1 MFEKLY
7 KKIFPI
13 LNFIPPEL
21 AHNLAIRFFTNFKN
35 KTNPDDLIL
44 NIKVCN
50 LKFTNPIG
58 LAAGFDKNGEAYDGL
73 MRLGFGF
80 VEIGTVTINPQF
92 GNKKPRIFRLLEDKA
107 IINRLGFNNIGAE
120 KVLQNIEKYDSANGP
135 GLLGVNLG
143 KNLDS
148 KELIEDYVRLLKI
161 FNRKA
166 SYITLNVSSPNTPGL
181 RELEQ
186 KDNLDKL
193 VKKISLFKRKNSVNI
208 PVFLKIDPDI
218 SKNQLGDIADIVLS
232 SRIDGVIISNTS
244 IQRSNELISKHA
256 SEKGG
261 ISGLPIKETSNK
273 LLKDFYILTNGKI
286 PLIGVGGIS
295 NGKDAYERILN
306 GASLIQLYTSLIYKG
321 PSIVNKIKEELVY
334 LLKRD
339 NYKSLDQAV
348 GKLNKWKSL

>member
-1 MFEKLY
+1 MLEKLY

-13 LNFIPPEL
+13 LNFVPPEL
-21 AHNLAIRFFTNFKN
+21 AHNLAIKFFSNFK
-35 KTNPDDLIL
+35 KKIKPDDPIL
-44 NIKVCN
+44 NVKVCN

-58 LAAGFDKNGEAYDGL
+58 LAAGFDKNGEAYEGL

-80 VEIGTVTINPQF
+80 VEIGTVTVNPQY

-148 KELIEDYVRLLKI
+148 KELIEDYLKLLKI

-218 SKNQLGDIADIVLS
+218 SKNQLGDISDIVLS

-295 NGKDAYERILN
+295 SGKDAYERILN
-306 GASLIQLYTSLIYKG
+306 GASLIQFYTSLIYKG
-321 PSIVNKIKEELVY
+321 PSIVSNIKKELIY
-334 LLKRD
+334 LLKKD
-339 NYKSLDQAV
+339 NYNSINQAI
-348 GKLNKWKSL
+348 GKLNK

>member
-148 KELIEDYVRLLKI
+148 KELIEDYLKLLKI

-181 RELEQ
+181 RELEK

-208 PVFLKIDPDI
+208 PFFLKIDPDI
-218 SKNQLGDIADIVLS
+218 SKNQLGDISDIVLS

-244 IQRSNELISKHA
+244 IHRSNELISKHA
-256 SEKGG
+256 NEKGG
-261 ISGLPIKETSNK
+261 ISGLPIKEISNK

-295 NGKDAYERILN
+295 NGKDVYERILN

-348 GKLNKWKSL
+348 GKLNK

>member
-21 AHNLAIRFFTNFKN
+21 AHNLAVRFFTNFKN
-35 KTNPDDLIL
+35 KIKPDDPIL
-44 NIKVCN
+44 NIQVCN

-80 VEIGTVTINPQF
+80 VEIGTVTVNPQY

-107 IINRLGFNNIGAE
+107 IINRLGFNNIGAD
-120 KVLQNIEKYDSANGP
+120 KVLQKIEKYDPINGF

-143 KNLDS
+143 KNLNS
-148 KELIEDYVRLLKI
+148 KEPVEDYIKLLKI
-161 FNRKA
+161 FNKKA
-166 SYITLNVSSPNTPGL
+166 NYITLNISSPNTPGL

-193 VKKISLFKRKNSVNI
+193 VKKISLFKRKNSVSI
-208 PVFLKIDPDI
+208 PVFLKIDPDL
-218 SKNQLGDIADIVLS
+218 SKQQLGDIADIVLS
-232 SRIDGVIISNTS
+232 STIDGVIISNTS
-244 IQRSNELISKHA
+244 IFRSNELISKHA
-256 SEKGG
+256 NEKGG
-261 ISGLPIKETSNK
+261 ISGLPIKKISNR

-306 GASLIQLYTSLIYKG
+306 GASLIQFYTSLVYNG
-321 PSIVNKIKEELVY
+321 PSIVNNIKEELIY
-334 LLKRD
+334 LLKKD
-339 NYKSLDQAV
+339 NYNSINQAI
-348 GKLNKWKSL
+348 GKLNK

>member
-1 MFEKLY
+1 MAWSISWKS
-7 KKIFPI
+7 IFSW
-13 LNFIPPEL
+13 
-21 AHNLAIRFFTNFKN
+21 K
-35 KTNPDDLIL
+35 
-44 NIKVCN
+44 
-50 LKFTNPIG
+50 
-58 LAAGFDKNGEAYDGL
+58 
-73 MRLGFGF
+73 
-80 VEIGTVTINPQF
+80 
-92 GNKKPRIFRLLEDKA
+92 
-107 IINRLGFNNIGAE
+107 
-120 KVLQNIEKYDSANGP
+120 
-135 GLLGVNLG
+135 
-143 KNLDS
+143 
-148 KELIEDYVRLLKI
+148 
-161 FNRKA
+161 
-166 SYITLNVSSPNTPGL
+166 
-181 RELEQ
+181 
-186 KDNLDKL
+186 
-193 VKKISLFKRKNSVNI
+193 I

-218 SKNQLGDIADIVLS
+218 SKNQLGDISDIVLS

-321 PSIVNKIKEELVY
+321 PFIVNKIKEELVY

>member
-44 NIKVCN
+44 NLKVCN
-50 LKFTNPIG
+50 LKFINPIG

-148 KELIEDYVRLLKI
+148 KELIEDYLKLLKI

-218 SKNQLGDIADIVLS
+218 SKNQLGDISDIVLS

>member
-21 AHNLAIRFFTNFKN
+21 AHNLAIKFFTNFKN
-35 KTNPDDLIL
+35 KIKSDDLIL

-50 LKFTNPIG
+50 LQFTNPIG

-80 VEIGTVTINPQF
+80 VEIGTVTINPQL

-120 KVLQNIEKYDSANGP
+120 KVLQNIEKYDSANGI

-148 KELIEDYVRLLKI
+148 KELIEDYVKLLKI

-181 RELEQ
+181 RELEK

-244 IQRSNELISKHA
+244 IHRSNELISKHA
-256 SEKGG
+256 NEKGG
-261 ISGLPIKETSNK
+261 ISGLPIKEISNK

-295 NGKDAYERILN
+295 NGKDVYERILN

-321 PSIVNKIKEELVY
+321 PFIVNKIKEELVY

-339 NYKSLDQAV
+339 NYKSLEQAV
-348 GKLNKWKSL
+348 GKLNK

>member
-120 KVLQNIEKYDSANGP
+120 KVLQNIEKYDSANGS

-148 KELIEDYVRLLKI
+148 KELIEDYLKLLKI

-218 SKNQLGDIADIVLS
+218 SKNQLSDISDIVLS

-295 NGKDAYERILN
+295 NGKDAYQRILN

-348 GKLNKWKSL
+348 GKLNK

>member
-1 MFEKLY
+1 MLEKLY

-13 LNFIPPEL
+13 LNFVPPEL
-21 AHNLAIRFFTNFKN
+21 AHNLAIKFFSNFK
-35 KTNPDDLIL
+35 KKIKPDDPIL
-44 NIKVCN
+44 NVKVCN

-58 LAAGFDKNGEAYDGL
+58 LAAGFDKNGEAFDGL
-73 MRLGFGF
+73 MRLGFGL
-80 VEIGTVTINPQF
+80 VEIGTVTVNPQY

-148 KELIEDYVRLLKI
+148 KELIEDYLKLLKI

-208 PVFLKIDPDI
+208 PVFLKIDPDL
-218 SKNQLGDIADIVLS
+218 SKEQLGDIADIVLS
-232 SRIDGVIISNTS
+232 STIDGVIISNTS
-244 IQRSNELISKHA
+244 IHRSNELISRHA
-256 SEKGG
+256 NEKGG
-261 ISGLPIKETSNK
+261 ISGLPIKKISNR

-295 NGKDAYERILN
+295 SGKDAYERILN
-306 GASLIQLYTSLIYKG
+306 GASLIQFYTSLIYKG
-321 PSIVNKIKEELVY
+321 PSIVSNIKKELIY
-334 LLKRD
+334 FLKKD
-339 NYKSLDQAV
+339 NYNSINQAI
-348 GKLNKWKSL
+348 GKLNK

>member
-21 AHNLAIRFFTNFKN
+21 AHNLAIRFFSNFKN
-35 KTNPDDLIL
+35 KIKPDDLIL

-80 VEIGTVTINPQF
+80 VEIGTVTVNPQY

-120 KVLQNIEKYDSANGP
+120 KVLQKIEKYDPINGY
-135 GLLGVNLG
+135 GVLGVNLG
-143 KNLDS
+143 KNVDS
-148 KELIEDYVRLLKI
+148 QESFEDYVKLLKI
-161 FNRKA
+161 FNKKA
-166 SYITLNVSSPNTPGL
+166 KYVTLNISSPNTPGL

-186 KDNLDKL
+186 KDKLDKL

-218 SKNQLGDIADIVLS
+218 SKNQLGDISDIVLS

-244 IQRSNELISKHA
+244 IQRSDELISKHA

-261 ISGLPIKETSNK
+261 ISGLPIKDTSNK

-321 PSIVNKIKEELVY
+321 PSIVNKIKEELVF
-334 LLKRD
+334 LLKKD
-339 NYKSLDQAV
+339 NYKSLEQAV
-348 GKLNKWKSL
+348 GKLNKWKNL

>member
-35 KTNPDDLIL
+35 KTNPDNLIL

-148 KELIEDYVRLLKI
+148 KELIEDYLKLLKI

-218 SKNQLGDIADIVLS
+218 SKNQLSDISDIVLS

-348 GKLNKWKSL
+348 GKLNK

>member
-35 KTNPDDLIL
+35 KIKPDDLIL
-44 NIKVCN
+44 NTKVCN

-58 LAAGFDKNGEAYDGL
+58 LAAGFDKNGIAYDGL

-80 VEIGTVTINPQF
+80 VEIGTVTINPQL

-120 KVLQNIEKYDSANGP
+120 KVLQNIEKYDSVNGN

-143 KNLDS
+143 KNIDS
-148 KELIEDYVRLLKI
+148 KDLIEDYVKLLKI

-166 SYITLNVSSPNTPGL
+166 SYITLNISSPNTSGL
-181 RELEQ
+181 RELEK

-232 SRIDGVIISNTS
+232 STIDGVIISNTS
-244 IQRSNELISKHA
+244 IHRSNELISKHA
-256 SEKGG
+256 NEKGG
-261 ISGLPIKETSNK
+261 ISGLPIKDTSNK

-295 NGKDAYERILN
+295 NGTDAYERILN

-321 PSIVNKIKEELVY
+321 PFIVNKIKEELVY
-334 LLKRD
+334 FLKRD

-348 GKLNKWKSL
+348 GKLNK

>member
-35 KTNPDDLIL
+35 KIKTDDLIL
-44 NIKVCN
+44 NVKVCN

-58 LAAGFDKNGEAYDGL
+58 LAAGFDKNGKAYDGL

-80 VEIGTVTINPQF
+80 VEIGTVTINPQL

-120 KVLQNIEKYDSANGP
+120 KVLQNIEKYDSTNEN

-148 KELIEDYVRLLKI
+148 KELIEDYVKLLKI

-166 SYITLNVSSPNTPGL
+166 SYITLNISSPNTPGL

-218 SKNQLGDIADIVLS
+218 SRNQLGDIADIVLS
-232 SRIDGVIISNTS
+232 STINGVIISNTS
-244 IQRSNELISKHA
+244 IHRSNKLISKHA
-256 SEKGG
+256 NEKGG
-261 ISGLPIKETSNK
+261 ISGLPIKEISNK

-295 NGKDAYERILN
+295 NGKDVYERILN

-321 PSIVNKIKEELVY
+321 PFIVNKIKEELVY

-339 NYKSLDQAV
+339 NYKSLEQAV
-348 GKLNKWKSL
+348 GKLNK

>member
-1 MFEKLY
+1 LFEKLY

-13 LNFIPPEL
+13 LNLIPPEL

-35 KTNPDDLIL
+35 KIKTDDLIL
-44 NIKVCN
+44 NVKVCN

-58 LAAGFDKNGEAYDGL
+58 LAAGFDKNGKAYDGL

-80 VEIGTVTINPQF
+80 VEIGTVTINPQL

-120 KVLQNIEKYDSANGP
+120 KVLQNIEKYDSANGN

-148 KELIEDYVRLLKI
+148 KELIEDYVKLLKI

-166 SYITLNVSSPNTPGL
+166 SYITLNISSPNTPGL

-193 VKKISLFKRKNSVNI
+193 IKKISLFKRKNSVNI

-232 SRIDGVIISNTS
+232 STIDGVIISNTS
-244 IQRSNELISKHA
+244 IHRSNELISKYA
-256 SEKGG
+256 NEKGG

-273 LLKDFYILTNGKI
+273 LLKNFYILTNGKI

-295 NGKDAYERILN
+295 NGKDVYERILN

-334 LLKRD
+334 LLKKD

-348 GKLNKWKSL
+348 GKLNK

>member
-35 KTNPDDLIL
+35 KTKPDDFIL

-148 KELIEDYVRLLKI
+148 KELIEDYLKLLKI

-218 SKNQLGDIADIVLS
+218 SKNQLSDISDIVLS

-348 GKLNKWKSL
+348 GKLNK

>member
-148 KELIEDYVRLLKI
+148 KELIEDYLKLLKI

-218 SKNQLGDIADIVLS
+218 SKNQLGDISDIVLS

>member
-35 KTNPDDLIL
+35 KTNPDNLIL

-148 KELIEDYVRLLKI
+148 KELIEDYLKLLKI

-218 SKNQLGDIADIVLS
+218 SKNQLSDISDIVLS

-295 NGKDAYERILN
+295 NGKDAYQRILN

-348 GKLNKWKSL
+348 GKLNK

>member
-21 AHNLAIRFFTNFKN
+21 AHNLAIRFFSNFKN
-35 KTNPDDLIL
+35 KIKPDDLIL

-135 GLLGVNLG
+135 GLLGINLG

-148 KELIEDYVRLLKI
+148 KELIEDYVKLLKI

-181 RELEQ
+181 RELEK

-208 PVFLKIDPDI
+208 PIFLKIDPDI
-218 SKNQLGDIADIVLS
+218 SKNQLGDISDIVLS

-244 IQRSNELISKHA
+244 IQRSDELISKHA

-261 ISGLPIKETSNK
+261 ISGLPIKDTSNK

-321 PSIVNKIKEELVY
+321 PSIVNKIKEELVF
-334 LLKRD
+334 LLKKD
-339 NYKSLDQAV
+339 NYKSLEQAV
-348 GKLNKWKSL
+348 GKLNKWKNL

>member
-35 KTNPDDLIL
+35 KIKPDDLIL
-44 NIKVCN
+44 NTKVCN

-58 LAAGFDKNGEAYDGL
+58 LAAGFDKNGKAYDGL

-80 VEIGTVTINPQF
+80 VEIGTVTINPQL

-120 KVLQNIEKYDSANGP
+120 KVLQNIEKYDSVNGN

-143 KNLDS
+143 KNIDS
-148 KELIEDYVRLLKI
+148 KDLIEDYVKLLKI

-166 SYITLNVSSPNTPGL
+166 SYITLNISSPNTSGL
-181 RELEQ
+181 RELEK

-218 SKNQLGDIADIVLS
+218 SQNQLGDIADIVLS
-232 SRIDGVIISNTS
+232 STIDGVIISNTS
-244 IQRSNELISKHA
+244 IHRSNELISKHA
-256 SEKGG
+256 NEKGG
-261 ISGLPIKETSNK
+261 ISGLPIKDTSNK

-295 NGKDAYERILN
+295 NGTDAYERILN

-321 PSIVNKIKEELVY
+321 PFIVNKIKEELVY
-334 LLKRD
+334 FLKRD

-348 GKLNKWKSL
+348 GKLNK

>member
-35 KTNPDDLIL
+35 KIKPDDLIL
-44 NIKVCN
+44 NTKVCN

-58 LAAGFDKNGEAYDGL
+58 LAAGFDKNGKAYDGL

-80 VEIGTVTINPQF
+80 VEIGTVTINPQL

-120 KVLQNIEKYDSANGP
+120 KVLQNIEKYDSVNGN

-143 KNLDS
+143 KNIDS
-148 KELIEDYVRLLKI
+148 KDLIEDYVKLLKI

-166 SYITLNVSSPNTPGL
+166 SYITLNISSPNTPGL

-186 KDNLDKL
+186 KDKLDKL

-232 SRIDGVIISNTS
+232 STIDGVIISNTS
-244 IQRSNELISKHA
+244 IHRSNELISKHA
-256 SEKGG
+256 NEKGG
-261 ISGLPIKETSNK
+261 ISGLPIKDTSNK

-295 NGKDAYERILN
+295 NGTDAYERILN

-321 PSIVNKIKEELVY
+321 PFIINKIKEELVY
-334 LLKRD
+334 FLKRD

-348 GKLNKWKSL
+348 GKLNK

>member
-35 KTNPDDLIL
+35 KIKTDDLIL
-44 NIKVCN
+44 NVKVCN

-58 LAAGFDKNGEAYDGL
+58 LAAGFDKNGKAYDGL

-80 VEIGTVTINPQF
+80 VEIGTVTINPQL

-120 KVLQNIEKYDSANGP
+120 KVLQNIEKYDSTNEN

-148 KELIEDYVRLLKI
+148 KELIEDYVKLLKI

-166 SYITLNVSSPNTPGL
+166 SYITLNISSPNTPGL

-218 SKNQLGDIADIVLS
+218 SRNQLGDIADIVLS
-232 SRIDGVIISNTS
+232 STINGVIISNTS
-244 IQRSNELISKHA
+244 IHRSNKLISKHA
-256 SEKGG
+256 NEKGG
-261 ISGLPIKETSNK
+261 ISGFPIKKISNR

-295 NGKDAYERILN
+295 NGKDVYERILN

-339 NYKSLDQAV
+339 NYKSLEQAV
-348 GKLNKWKSL
+348 GKLNK

>member
-13 LNFIPPEL
+13 LNLIPPEL

-35 KTNPDDLIL
+35 KIKTDDLIL
-44 NIKVCN
+44 NVKVCN

-58 LAAGFDKNGEAYDGL
+58 LAAGFDKNGKAYDGL

-80 VEIGTVTINPQF
+80 VEIGTVTINPQL

-120 KVLQNIEKYDSANGP
+120 KVLQNIEKYDSTNEN

-148 KELIEDYVRLLKI
+148 KELIEDYVKLLKI

-166 SYITLNVSSPNTPGL
+166 SYITLNISSPNTPGL

-218 SKNQLGDIADIVLS
+218 SRNQLGDIADIVLS
-232 SRIDGVIISNTS
+232 STINGVIISNTS
-244 IQRSNELISKHA
+244 IHRSNKLISKHA
-256 SEKGG
+256 NEKGG
-261 ISGLPIKETSNK
+261 ISGLPIKEISNK

-295 NGKDAYERILN
+295 NGKDVYERILN

-321 PSIVNKIKEELVY
+321 PFIVNKIKEELVY

-339 NYKSLDQAV
+339 NYKSLEQAV
-348 GKLNKWKSL
+348 GKLNK

>member
-148 KELIEDYVRLLKI
+148 KELIEDYLKLLKI

-218 SKNQLGDIADIVLS
+218 SKNQLSDISDIVLS

-295 NGKDAYERILN
+295 NGKDAYQRILN

-348 GKLNKWKSL
+348 GKLNK

>member
-7 KKIFPI
+7 KRIFPI

-35 KTNPDDLIL
+35 KIKTDDPIL
-44 NIKVCN
+44 NIEVCN

-58 LAAGFDKNGEAYDGL
+58 LAAGFDKNGEAYEGL
-73 MRLGFGF
+73 MGLGFGF

-148 KELIEDYVRLLKI
+148 KELIEDYVKLLKI

-181 RELEQ
+181 RELEE

-232 SRIDGVIISNTS
+232 STIDGVIISNTS
-244 IQRSNELISKHA
+244 IHRSNELISKHA
-256 SEKGG
+256 NEKGG
-261 ISGLPIKETSNK
+261 ISGLPIKDTSNK

-295 NGKDAYERILN
+295 NGTDAYERILN

-321 PSIVNKIKEELVY
+321 PFIVNKIKEELVY
-334 LLKRD
+334 FLKRD

-348 GKLNKWKSL
+348 GKLNK

>member
-50 LKFTNPIG
+50 LKFINPIG

-148 KELIEDYVRLLKI
+148 KELIEDYLKLLKI

-218 SKNQLGDIADIVLS
+218 SKNQLGDISDIVLS

-348 GKLNKWKSL
+348 GKLNK

>member
-35 KTNPDDLIL
+35 KIKPDDLIL
-44 NIKVCN
+44 NTKVCN

-58 LAAGFDKNGEAYDGL
+58 LAAGFDKNGKAYDGL

-80 VEIGTVTINPQF
+80 VEIGTVTINPQL

-120 KVLQNIEKYDSANGP
+120 KVLQNIEKYDSVNGN

-143 KNLDS
+143 KNIDS
-148 KELIEDYVRLLKI
+148 KDLIEDYVKLLKI

-166 SYITLNVSSPNTPGL
+166 SYITLNISSPNTSGL
-181 RELEQ
+181 RELEK

-232 SRIDGVIISNTS
+232 STIDGVIISNTS
-244 IQRSNELISKHA
+244 IHRSNELISKHA
-256 SEKGG
+256 NEKGG
-261 ISGLPIKETSNK
+261 ISGLPIKDTSNK

-295 NGKDAYERILN
+295 NGTDAYERILN

-321 PSIVNKIKEELVY
+321 PFIVNKIKEELVY
-334 LLKRD
+334 FLKRD
-339 NYKSLDQAV
+339 NFKSLDQAV
-348 GKLNKWKSL
+348 GKLNK

>member
-35 KTNPDDLIL
+35 KIKTDDLIL
-44 NIKVCN
+44 NVKVCN

-58 LAAGFDKNGEAYDGL
+58 LAAGFDKNGKAYDGL

-80 VEIGTVTINPQF
+80 VEIGTVTINPQL

-120 KVLQNIEKYDSANGP
+120 KVLQNIEKYDSTNEN

-148 KELIEDYVRLLKI
+148 KELIEDYVKLLKI

-166 SYITLNVSSPNTPGL
+166 SYITLNISSPNTPGL

-218 SKNQLGDIADIVLS
+218 SRNQLGDIADIVLS
-232 SRIDGVIISNTS
+232 STINGVIISNTS
-244 IQRSNELISKHA
+244 IHRSNKLISKHA
-256 SEKGG
+256 NEKGG

-273 LLKDFYILTNGKI
+273 LLKNFYILTNGKI

-295 NGKDAYERILN
+295 NGKDVYERILN

-321 PSIVNKIKEELVY
+321 PSIVNKIKKELVY
-334 LLKRD
+334 ILKKD

-348 GKLNKWKSL
+348 GKLNK

>member
-1 MFEKLY
+1 LFEKLY

-21 AHNLAIRFFTNFKN
+21 AHNLAIKFFTNFKN
-35 KTNPDDLIL
+35 KIKSDNIIL

-50 LKFTNPIG
+50 LQFTNPIG

-120 KVLQNIEKYDSANGP
+120 KVLQNIEKYYSANGI

-148 KELIEDYVRLLKI
+148 KELIEDYVKLLKI

-181 RELEQ
+181 RELEK

-208 PVFLKIDPDI
+208 PIFLKIDPDI

-244 IQRSNELISKHA
+244 IHRSNELISKHA
-256 SEKGG
+256 NEKGG
-261 ISGLPIKETSNK
+261 ISGLPIKEISNK

-321 PSIVNKIKEELVY
+321 PFIVNKIKEELVY

-348 GKLNKWKSL
+348 GKLNK

>member
-35 KTNPDDLIL
+35 KTKPDDFIL

-148 KELIEDYVRLLKI
+148 KELTEDYLKLLKI

-218 SKNQLGDIADIVLS
+218 SKNQLGDISDIVLS

-244 IQRSNELISKHA
+244 IHRSNELISKYA
-256 SEKGG
+256 NEKGG
-261 ISGLPIKETSNK
+261 IRGLPIREISNK

-334 LLKRD
+334 LLKMD

-348 GKLNKWKSL
+348 GKLNK

>member
-1 MFEKLY
+1 LFEKLY

-35 KTNPDDLIL
+35 KIKPDDLIL
-44 NIKVCN
+44 NTKVCN

-58 LAAGFDKNGEAYDGL
+58 LAAGFDKNGKAYDGL

-80 VEIGTVTINPQF
+80 VEIGTVTINPQL

-120 KVLQNIEKYDSANGP
+120 KVLQNIEKYDSVNGN

-143 KNLDS
+143 KNIDS
-148 KELIEDYVRLLKI
+148 KDLIEDYVKLLKI

-166 SYITLNVSSPNTPGL
+166 SYITLNISSPNTSGL
-181 RELEQ
+181 RELEK

-232 SRIDGVIISNTS
+232 STIDGVIISNTS
-244 IQRSNELISKHA
+244 IHRSNELISKHA
-256 SEKGG
+256 NEKGG
-261 ISGLPIKETSNK
+261 ISGLPIKDTSNK

-339 NYKSLDQAV
+339 NYKSLEQAV
-348 GKLNKWKSL
+348 GKLNK

>member
-21 AHNLAIRFFTNFKN
+21 AHNLAIKFFTNFKN
-35 KTNPDDLIL
+35 KIKSDDPIL

-50 LKFTNPIG
+50 LQFTNPIG

-120 KVLQNIEKYDSANGP
+120 KVLQRIEKYDSEKRP

-148 KELIEDYVRLLKI
+148 KEPVEDYIKLLKI
-161 FNRKA
+161 FNNKA
-166 SYITLNVSSPNTPGL
+166 NYITLNVSSPNTPGL

-208 PVFLKIDPDI
+208 PEFLKIDPH
-218 SKNQLGDIADIVLS
+218 L
-232 SRIDGVIISNTS
+232 
-244 IQRSNELISKHA
+244 
-256 SEKGG
+256 
-261 ISGLPIKETSNK
+261 
-273 LLKDFYILTNGKI
+273 
-286 PLIGVGGIS
+286 
-295 NGKDAYERILN
+295 
-306 GASLIQLYTSLIYKG
+306 
-321 PSIVNKIKEELVY
+321 
-334 LLKRD
+334 
-339 NYKSLDQAV
+339 
-348 GKLNKWKSL
+348 